1 MLAIRG
7 PILKLAMDY
16 LDEALADPRLR
27 VNALKPLQGVWVG
40 MLGDRE
46 DKMADEFMGRV
57 EEALGPQAFGPQSSI
72 RDILEISLTTS
83 VALWK
88 SYVAGPSD

>member
-1 MLAIRG
+1 M
-7 PILKLAMDY
+7 
-16 LDEALADPRLR
+16 
-27 VNALKPLQGVWVG
+27 NALQPLQGVWAG

-72 RDILEISLTTS
+72 RDILEISRNKS
-83 VALWK
+83 VALGK
-88 SYVAGPSD
+88 RDVAWPRD